1 MLGRVCGNRDRAVRR
16 EAGDGDLL
24 TKDSAITRKSPV
36 TLATGLDTWDT
47 DSQSEVSV
55 FTRDSVSSNQSAE
68 IWQGVSRQ
76 VS

>member
-16 EAGDGDLL
+16 EAGDLL

-68 IWQGVSRQ
+68 IWQGVSRV